1 MFFKKKIVAGGVT
14 RKNTLIC
21 NRIKMDLFLAI
32 VRRGG
37 GVNAAQELSSDYCST
52 RERTRRGESSLAKRI
67 VRIKLLYLPPENRT
81 SVDNTSC
88 KDQHWQFFTLFP
100 MYNSIF
106 LVSDLSAIWFD
117 MWAIWFGKVAKIS
130 SNPNFSWQHVL
141 QRSTLAISYP
151 FFQCIIPSFLC
162 PS

>member
-1 MFFKKKIVAGGVT
+1 MFSKKIDVRDFIRRT
-14 RKNTLIC
+14 ELIC

-37 GVNAAQELSSDYCST
+37 GVSAAQELSSDYCST

-88 KDQHWQFFTLFP
+88 KDQH
-100 MYNSIF
+100 
-106 LVSDLSAIWFD
+106 
-117 MWAIWFGKVAKIS
+117 
-130 SNPNFSWQHVL
+130 
-141 QRSTLAISYP
+141 
-151 FFQCIIPSFLC
+151 
-162 PS
+162 